1 MSTSERVLHPS
12 PYETLALFIDG
23 QWKTDAREG
32 EEVFDPAT
40 ERAIGWLPHA
50 DDADVSAA
58 LAAAQRAFAP
68 WRDTS
73 AYERSRVLRRFG
85 ERVLETAADIAVN
98 IVRDQGKPLDEAL
111 AEVRFAA
118 DHIFWHAEECR
129 RIYGREI
136 PSRDVRVHQRVVREP
151 VGVCV
156 AFTPWNF
163 PFSQAVRKVCAA
175 LGAGCT
181 LVLKGP
187 EEAPSAVVALAR
199 ALQEAGL
206 PDGCLNLLWGR
217 PPVLSARLIAD
228 DVVRKVSF
236 TGSVEVGKQLAALAG
251 RHMKRSTMELGGH
264 APVLVFADAD
274 IDVCARALAVQ
285 KLRNAGQVCISPTR
299 FYVERPA
306 YARFVDVFT
315 EAMRSTRVG
324 VGDEFGVQMGPLCH
338 ARRVHAM
345 QSLVDD
351 ALAEGATL
359 ATGGTRLRERGHFYA
374 PTVLCGDLS
383 RARVMREEPFGPL
396 AAVVPF
402 DSVDGVIEAANALPF
417 GLASYVFTRSAA
429 HAQHTAR
436 RLKAGM
442 VSVNH
447 FGLAL
452 PETPFG
458 GLHDS
463 GYGSEGG
470 SETFDGYLATRFIT
484 QFESLP

>member
-1 MSTSERVLHPS
+1 MSTSERAFDDT
-12 PYETLALFIDG
+12 PYDTLALLIDG
-23 QWKTDAREG
+23 RWKSDARCG
-32 EEVFDPAT
+32 QEVFDPAT
-40 ERAIGWLPHA
+40 EHAIGLLPHA

-58 LAAAQRAFAP
+58 LAAAQRAFER
-68 WRDTS
+68 WRETS
-73 AYERSRVLRRFG
+73 AYERARVLRRFG
-85 ERVLETAADIAVN
+85 ERVLETAHAIAVN
-98 IVRDQGKPLDEAL
+98 IVRDQGKPFDEAL

-175 LGAGCT
+175 LGAGCAV
-181 LVLKGP
+181 VLKGP
-187 EEAPSAVVALAR
+187 EEAPSAVVALGR

-206 PDGCLNLLWGR
+206 PDGCLNLLWGE
-217 PPVLSARLIAD
+217 PAALSARLIAD
-228 DVVRKVSF
+228 DIVRKVSF
-236 TGSVEVGKQLAALAG
+236 TGSIEVGKQLAALAG
-251 RHMKRSTMELGGH
+251 RHMKRTTMELGGH

-274 IDVCARALAVQ
+274 IDACARALAVQ

-299 FYVERPA
+299 FYIERPA
-306 YARFVDVFT
+306 YEQFVAAFT
-315 EAMRSTRVG
+315 EAMGATRVG
-324 VGDEFGVQMGPLCH
+324 AGDVSGVQMGPLCH
-338 ARRVHAM
+338 ARRVVAM

-351 ALAEGATL
+351 AVAQGATL
-359 ATGGTRLRERGHFYA
+359 ATGGTRLGERGHFYA

-383 RARVMREEPFGPL
+383 TSRVMREEPFGPL

-402 DSVDGVIEAANALPF
+402 DSFDGAIEAANALPF

-429 HAQHTAR
+429 HANHAAR

-484 QFESLP
+484 QFDPLP